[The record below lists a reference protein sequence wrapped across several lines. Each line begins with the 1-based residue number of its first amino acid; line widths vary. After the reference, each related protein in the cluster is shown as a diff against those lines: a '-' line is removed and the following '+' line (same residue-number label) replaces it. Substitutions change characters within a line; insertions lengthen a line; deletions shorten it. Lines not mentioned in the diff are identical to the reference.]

1 MYLHSHF
8 LFAQKASIYG
18 ASSEDQKDFIN
29 MLEPLNI
36 EARYPTHQDQLLKS
50 LTLDR
55 CKEIIQK
62 TQELREWLVQRL

>member
-1 MYLHSHF
+1 
-8 LFAQKASIYG
+8 
-18 ASSEDQKDFIN
+18 

-36 EARYPTHQDQLLKS
+36 EARYPTHKDQLLKS

-55 CKEIIQK
+55 CTEIIQK